1 VNLDRNGRVGS
12 KSDAATQAEKTRY
25 GVSRKARSKEEVAQW
40 IRANKDPL
48 AKRLV
53 DEWREIGANEVWHGL
68 PPSMGFDHLPDVI
81 AGLAET
87 ALAGDFERAAVE
99 ESLRLSAVHG
109 EHRQIEGFP
118 EQFIYTEY
126 HLLRRSMWHFLGET
140 VAPDDAARS
149 VSRIDVAI
157 TLATMAALRG
167 FHKSTFEERGDW
179 PAALYR
185 VLDEMPIPIDD

>member
-1 VNLDRNGRVGS
+1 MSS
-12 KSDAATQAEKTRY
+12 KSDAANPADKTRY
-25 GVSRKARSKEEVAQW
+25 GLGRAALSMEELASW
-40 IRANKDPL
+40 IRENKGPL
-48 AKRLV
+48 AKRII
-53 DEWREIGANEVWHGL
+53 DEWREIGSRELWHGL
-68 PPSMGFDHLPDVI
+68 PPTMHFDHLPDVI
-81 AGLAET
+81 AGLADV
-87 ALAGDFERAAVE
+87 ALTRGFERSAVE

-126 HLLRRSMWHFLGET
+126 HLLRRSMWHFLYET
-140 VAPDDAARS
+140 AAAGDAARS

-167 FHKSTFEERGDW
+167 FHRSTFEQRGDW

-185 VLDEMPIPIDD
+185 VLQEMPIRIDG